1 MNTEPVSIGVVGSV
15 NLDLVARVDQ
25 FPLPGETITGAR
37 VDRHPGG
44 KGANQALAARRLGAR
59 VHLLA
64 CLGADDLAQEALE
77 GLKKEGVNL
86 DCCTYLEAHSTG
98 LALIWV
104 SADGENKI
112 VVAPGANAEFH
123 AEHLRMPSVDAVIAQ
138 LEVPQDTIIAAAD
151 RNQRFL
157 TLNAAPARPVASELL
172 DRVDLLVVNELE
184 AKALG
189 SALQNYHGLLATT
202 FGSAGAVLSRRGQEI
217 ARAQPPKVTAVDTT
231 GAGDTFTA
239 ALTVGLVE
247 GMTPEAALQRA
258 CLAAAISV
266 TRPGAQGSP
275 TLQELTEFGKPGR

>member
-1 MNTEPVSIGVVGSV
+1 MNSEPVSIGVVGSV
-15 NLDLVARVDQ
+15 NLDLVARVDR
-25 FPLPGETITGAR
+25 FPLPGETVTGATI
-37 VDRHPGG
+37 DRHPGG

-59 VHLLA
+59 VYLLA
-64 CLGADDLAQEALE
+64 CLGTDDLAEEALA
-77 GLKKEGVNL
+77 GLKSEGVNL
-86 DCCTYLEAHSTG
+86 DYCSYLEAHSTG

-123 AEHLRMPSVDAVIAQ
+123 AEHLRMPQVDAVVAQ
-138 LEVPQDTIIAAAD
+138 LEVPQDTIIAAAE

-172 DRVDLLVVNELE
+172 DRADLLVVNELE

-189 SALQNYHGLLATT
+189 SALQHYRGLLATT
-202 FGSAGAVLSRRGQEI
+202 FGSAGAVLSRNGREV
-217 ARAQPPKVTAVDTT
+217 ARAQAPKVTAVDTT

-247 GMTPEAALQRA
+247 GMDPEAALQRA

-266 TRPGAQGSP
+266 TRAGAQGSP
-275 TLQELTEFGKPGR
+275 TRQELAEFGKPEG